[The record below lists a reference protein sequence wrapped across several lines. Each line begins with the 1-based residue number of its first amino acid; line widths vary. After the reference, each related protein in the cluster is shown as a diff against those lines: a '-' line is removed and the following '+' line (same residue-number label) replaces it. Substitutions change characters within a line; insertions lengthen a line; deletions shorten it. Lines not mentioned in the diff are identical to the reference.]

1 MVESIPTGETR
12 MQNYAEKF
20 ADRLVAPSLGVAG
33 LTYLLSRDVNRML
46 SVLIVD
52 FGTGIRVAAPTAVL
66 ASMSGAVR
74 RGILIRGGNR
84 MERLSNLDSMVFDK
98 TGTLTLGRPRVVE
111 VISYERSFPREEI
124 LAVAAAAEMRL
135 KHPVAFATV
144 TKAREE
150 QVTIPSRSGS
160 KYHVGLGVEA
170 QVNGYCVHLGS
181 ERFLRNSEI
190 NIRRASNNCHT
201 ASRNGQS
208 SLMLAINGEMVGQ
221 LVYEDQIRPETP
233 SVIAALKERDVHD
246 LVMLTGDNAAA
257 AKYVAAALAI
267 KEFHAEMLPHEKAE
281 VVQDL
286 RKKGRVVAMVGD
298 GINDAAALSYAD
310 VGIAM
315 KNGTDLARE
324 SAHVVLI
331 HDDLS
336 RIVTAIDIAR
346 NAVKLVHQNYSIVVG
361 LNIFAL
367 ALSLA
372 GGLVRPEITALISNG
387 SAVVAG
393 VNGLRPLL
401 P

>member
-1 MVESIPTGETR
+1 
-12 MQNYAEKF
+12 
-20 ADRLVAPSLGVAG
+20 
-33 LTYLLSRDVNRML
+33 
-46 SVLIVD
+46 
-52 FGTGIRVAAPTAVL
+52 
-66 ASMSGAVR
+66 
-74 RGILIRGGNR
+74 
-84 MERLSNLDSMVFDK
+84 
-98 TGTLTLGRPRVVE
+98 
-111 VISYERSFPREEI
+111 
-124 LAVAAAAEMRL
+124 
-135 KHPVAFATV
+135 
-144 TKAREE
+144 
-150 QVTIPSRSGS
+150 
-160 KYHVGLGVEA
+160 
-170 QVNGYCVHLGS
+170 
-181 ERFLRNSEI
+181 
-190 NIRRASNNCHT
+190 
-201 ASRNGQS
+201 
-208 SLMLAINGEMVGQ
+208 MLAINGEMVGQ

-286 RKKGRVVAMVGD
+286 RKKSRVVAMVGD